1 MSQTVSCP
9 SCKAPV
15 EWIESN
21 AWRPFC
27 SRRCKDADFIAWAEE
42 KHVLSGDSENADFL
56 DTPPA

>member
-9 SCKAPV
+9 NCKAPV
-15 EWIESN
+15 GWVESN
-21 AWRPFC
+21 PWRPFC

-56 DTPPA
+56 DTPPD